1 MTEDCPE
8 ENSQEYLDFQQQF
21 KSVVVDGVKYYV
33 FEGDILLDDNEL
45 YSYFLRQK
53 NSDKCSDSTLENESE
68 DNAINSS

>member
-53 NSDKCSDSTLENESE
+53 NSDKCSDPTLENESE

>member
-1 MTEDCPE
+1 MTEDCPK
-8 ENSQEYLDFQQQF
+8 ENSQEYLDFQKQF

-33 FEGDILLDDNEL
+33 FEGDILLDDNEF

-53 NSDKCSDSTLENESE
+53 NSERCSDSTRENESE